1 MNETQIF
8 EETHMFVEQIKQTES
23 YVEYYKALQEV
34 KKEPGLY
41 DRILEFRLKN
51 YELQNNVPED
61 RMMEESERFENQYEE
76 FCENPLVDR
85 FLAAELAFCRMFQ
98 EITEII
104 EDGIQFE

>member
-1 MNETQIF
+1 MNESQIF
-8 EETHMFVEQIKQTES
+8 EETHLFVEKIKETDA
-23 YVEYYKALQEV
+23 YKEYYKALQEV

-61 RMMEESERFENQYEE
+61 RMMEESERFERQYEE
-76 FCENPLVDR
+76 FRSNPLVDE
-85 FLAAELAFCRMFQ
+85 FLAAELGFCRMFQ

-104 EDGIQFE
+104 DDGIQFE